1 MARSIL
7 DQAHAL
13 QLQSMGDLGH
23 IRDLDRTLAGTLMAE
38 FSRVQLIIQEDVG
51 KSLVALRSDL
61 LASCSAF
68 VADVGRVMDVPPAD
82 PRLALLE
89 ASLERFRR
97 QASLKFDLPLAEM
110 DAAAV
115 DITAFMNA
123 RLQELSSR
131 SELPDLIEEA
141 ARLMDRHD
149 NRVWELV
156 RNPDLGLSDVYSRV
170 LVGLLAQQ
178 PIEADLFPGI
188 LEGLAGNL
196 GLSPAGTVNPPCSRQ
211 EGMMRQW
218 ATALRQAAYDPSD
231 TGQGSTSSTT
241 PLGLHLDYSMEF
253 RSRRVGDIPP
263 ALTSSLLPSFPFL
276 EKPRPGEPPSPP
288 AAQQPEETDSPQSPL
303 PDEEGEADIQP
314 HRQKMLVQFPFQK
327 RKAAGPQG
335 TPSKESTGRFGI
347 SSDKED
353 ESVITV
359 SNDDGS
365 DPDGASTSTGRTVPT
380 SSRKRSREGGPSDAP
395 PTKKP
400 ADRDETA
407 PQQEQ
412 NLPAETTEAVLITT
426 RNELYGKDYPHVQEV
441 WARLLGLAPDVAPT
455 DAQINASPQF
465 ALRPA
470 AVEKDAPDIVTD
482 YWMPYLEENDRLAD
496 CPPEEFNAT
505 DGWVPLYT
513 PEKLE
518 EHLPAALSAFGL
530 AKPPC
535 LMAVVPPNFPL
546 GIDKEF
552 MLTSFYVRGCLRRA
566 SLTVSGKRRQVAF
579 CPYCGITNENAETG
593 LNHVRKHLDV
603 MLVCGGCHTKSVC
616 LGQALQKHMKD
627 NCPAVLAILGKTR
640 GGRK

>member
-1 MARSIL
+1 
-7 DQAHAL
+7 
-13 QLQSMGDLGH
+13 MGDLGH

-38 FSRVQLIIQEDVG
+38 FSHVQLIIQEDVG

-68 VADVGRVMDVPPAD
+68 VTDVDRVMDVPPAD

-110 DAAAV
+110 DAAVV

-141 ARLMDRHD
+141 ARLMDRHN

-170 LVGLLAQQ
+170 LVGLLARQ

-196 GLSPAGTVNPPCSRQ
+196 GLSPAGMVNPPRSRQ
-211 EGMMRQW
+211 EGMIRRW
-218 ATALRQAAYDPSD
+218 ANALRQAAYDPSD
-231 TGQGSTSSTT
+231 TGQGSASSTT

-263 ALTSSLLPSFPFL
+263 ALMPSLLPSFPFL
-276 EKPRPGEPPSPP
+276 EKPRPGELPSPP
-288 AAQQPEETDSPQSPL
+288 AAQQLEETDSPQSPL

-327 RKAAGPQG
+327 RKAASPQG
-335 TPSKESTGRFGI
+335 TPSKESTGRFGV

-359 SNDDGS
+359 SDDGS

-380 SSRKRSREGGPSDAP
+380 SSRKWSREGGPSDAL

-400 ADRDETA
+400 GDRDETA

-412 NLPAETTEAVLITT
+412 NLPAETTEAVLIMT
-426 RNELYGKDYPHVQEV
+426 RNELYGKDYLHVQEV
-441 WARLLGLAPDVAPT
+441 RARLLGLAPDVTPT
-455 DAQINASPQF
+455 DAQINASPRF

-470 AVEKDAPDIVTD
+470 AVEKDAQDIVTD

-518 EHLPAALSAFGL
+518 EHLLAALSAFGL
-530 AKPPC
+530 AKPPR
-535 LMAVVPPNFPL
+535 LTAVVPPNFPL

-552 MLTSFYVRGCLRRA
+552 MLTSFHVRGCLRRA
-566 SLTVSGKRRQVAF
+566 SLTISGKRRQVAF
-579 CPYCGITNENAETG
+579 CPYCGVTNDNAETG

-640 GGRK
+640 GSRK

>member
-38 FSRVQLIIQEDVG
+38 FSRVQLIVQEDVG

-61 LASCSAF
+61 LATCSAF
-68 VADVGRVMDVPPAD
+68 IADVGRVMDVPPAD

-110 DAAAV
+110 DVAAV

-123 RLQELSSR
+123 RLQKLSSR
-131 SELPDLIEEA
+131 SELPDLIGEA
-141 ARLMDRHD
+141 ARLMDRHN

-156 RNPDLGLSDVYSRV
+156 QNPDLGLSDVYSRV
-170 LVGLLAQQ
+170 LVGLLARQ

-211 EGMMRQW
+211 EGVMRRW
-218 ATALRQAAYDPSD
+218 ATALRQVTYDPSD
-231 TGQGSTSSTT
+231 TGQGSASSTT

-288 AAQQPEETDSPQSPL
+288 AAQQPEETDSLQSPL

-314 HRQKMLVQFPFQK
+314 HQQKMLVQFPFQK

-335 TPSKESTGRFGI
+335 TPSKESTGRFGV

-353 ESVITV
+353 DSVVTV
-359 SNDDGS
+359 SHDGS
-365 DPDGASTSTGRTVPT
+365 DPDGASTSTGWTVPT
-380 SSRKRSREGGPSDAP
+380 SRRKRSREGRPSDVP

-412 NLPAETTEAVLITT
+412 NLPAETMEAILIAT

-441 WARLLGLAPDVAPT
+441 RARLLGLDPDITPT
-455 DAQINASPQF
+455 DAQINASPRF
-465 ALRPA
+465 TLRPA
-470 AVEKDAPDIVTD
+470 VVERDAPDIVTD

-496 CPPEEFNAT
+496 CPPEEFHAT
-505 DGWVPLYT
+505 EGWVPLYT

-518 EHLPAALSAFGL
+518 EHLPAALSAFGS
-530 AKPPC
+530 AKPPR

-552 MLTSFYVRGCLRRA
+552 MLTSFHLRACLRRA

-579 CPYCGITNENAETG
+579 CPYCGVTNDNAETG
-593 LNHVRKHLDV
+593 LNHVQKHLDV
-603 MLVCGGCHTKSVC
+603 MLVCGDCHTKGVC

>member
-1 MARSIL
+1 MASSIL

-13 QLQSMGDLGH
+13 QLQSMGDLGR
-23 IRDLDRTLAGTLMAE
+23 IRDLDRTLARTLMAE
-38 FSRVQLIIQEDVG
+38 FSRVQLIVQEDVG

-68 VADVGRVMDVPPAD
+68 VTDVGRVMDVPPAD

-141 ARLMDRHD
+141 ARLMDRHN

-156 RNPDLGLSDVYSRV
+156 QNPDLGLSDVYSRV
-170 LVGLLAQQ
+170 LVGLLARQ

-196 GLSPAGTVNPPCSRQ
+196 GLSPAGTVNPPRSRQ
-211 EGMMRQW
+211 EGMMRRW

-231 TGQGSTSSTT
+231 TGQGSASSTT

-253 RSRRVGDIPP
+253 WSRRVGDIPP

-314 HRQKMLVQFPFQK
+314 HRQKMLVQFPFHK

-353 ESVITV
+353 ESVVTV
-359 SNDDGS
+359 SDDGS

-441 WARLLGLAPDVAPT
+441 WAHLLGLAPDVTPT
-455 DAQINASPQF
+455 DAQINASPRF

-470 AVEKDAPDIVTD
+470 VVEKDAPDIVTD

-505 DGWVPLYT
+505 DSWVPLYT

-518 EHLPAALSAFGL
+518 EHLPAALSAFGS
-530 AKPPC
+530 AKPPR
-535 LMAVVPPNFPL
+535 LTAVVPPNFPL

-552 MLTSFYVRGCLRRA
+552 MLTSFHVRGCLRRA
-566 SLTVSGKRRQVAF
+566 SLTGKW
-579 CPYCGITNENAETG
+579 EAE
-593 LNHVRKHLDV
+593 
-603 MLVCGGCHTKSVC
+603 
-616 LGQALQKHMKD
+616 A
-627 NCPAVLAILGKTR
+627 
-640 GGRK
+640 GRLLPLLWRY

>member
-13 QLQSMGDLGH
+13 QLQSMGDLGR

-38 FSRVQLIIQEDVG
+38 FARVQLIVQEDVG

-141 ARLMDRHD
+141 ARLMDRH
-149 NRVWELV
+149 NNQVWELV

-170 LVGLLAQQ
+170 LVGLLAWQ

-196 GLSPAGTVNPPCSRQ
+196 GLSPAGTVNPPRSRQ
-211 EGMMRQW
+211 EGMMRRW

-231 TGQGSTSSTT
+231 TGQGSASSTT
-241 PLGLHLDYSMEF
+241 PLGLQLDYSMEF

-335 TPSKESTGRFGI
+335 TPSKESTGRFGV

-359 SNDDGS
+359 SDDGS

-380 SSRKRSREGGPSDAP
+380 SSRKWNWEGGPSNAP

-412 NLPAETTEAVLITT
+412 NLPAETMEAVLITT

-441 WARLLGLAPDVAPT
+441 RARLLGLDPDVTPT
-455 DAQINASPQF
+455 DAQINASPRF

-496 CPPEEFNAT
+496 CPPEEFHTT

-518 EHLPAALSAFGL
+518 EHLPAALSAFGS
-530 AKPPC
+530 AKPPH
-535 LMAVVPPNFPL
+535 LTAVVPPNFSL

-552 MLTSFYVRGCLRRA
+552 MLTSFHVRGCLRRA
-566 SLTVSGKRRQVAF
+566 SLTISGKRRQVAF
-579 CPYCGITNENAETG
+579 CPYCGVTNDNAEMG

>member
-1 MARSIL
+1 
-7 DQAHAL
+7 
-13 QLQSMGDLGH
+13 
-23 IRDLDRTLAGTLMAE
+23 
-38 FSRVQLIIQEDVG
+38 
-51 KSLVALRSDL
+51 
-61 LASCSAF
+61 
-68 VADVGRVMDVPPAD
+68 MDVPLAD
-82 PRLALLE
+82 ARLALLE

-110 DAAAV
+110 DAAVV

-123 RLQELSSR
+123 HLQELSSR
-131 SELPDLIEEA
+131 SKLPDLIEEA
-141 ARLMDRHD
+141 ARLMDRHN

-170 LVGLLAQQ
+170 LVGLLAWQ

-196 GLSPAGTVNPPCSRQ
+196 GLSPAGTVNPPRSRQ
-211 EGMMRQW
+211 EGMMRRW
-218 ATALRQAAYDPSD
+218 ATTLRQAAYDPSD
-231 TGQGSTSSTT
+231 TGQGSASSTT

-253 RSRRVGDIPP
+253 RLRRVGDIPP
-263 ALTSSLLPSFPFL
+263 ALTSSLLPSFPVL
-276 EKPRPGEPPSPP
+276 EKPRPGEPLPPP

-353 ESVITV
+353 ESVVTV
-359 SNDDGS
+359 SDDGS
-365 DPDGASTSTGRTVPT
+365 DPNGASTSTGRTVPT
-380 SSRKRSREGGPSDAP
+380 SSRKRSREGGPSDVL

-412 NLPAETTEAVLITT
+412 DLPAETTEAVLITT

-441 WARLLGLAPDVAPT
+441 QAHLLGLAPDVTPT
-455 DAQINASPQF
+455 DAQINASPRF
-465 ALRPA
+465 TLRPA
-470 AVEKDAPDIVTD
+470 AVEKDVPDIVTD
-482 YWMPYLEENDRLAD
+482 YWMPYLEENNRLAD
-496 CPPEEFNAT
+496 CPPEEFDAT

-530 AKPPC
+530 AKPPH
-535 LMAVVPPNFPL
+535 LTAVVPPNFPL

-552 MLTSFYVRGCLRRA
+552 MLTSFHVRGCLRRA

-579 CPYCGITNENAETG
+579 CPYCGVTNKNAETG
-593 LNHVRKHLDV
+593 LNHV
-603 MLVCGGCHTKSVC
+603 
-616 LGQALQKHMKD
+616 
-627 NCPAVLAILGKTR
+627 
-640 GGRK
+640 

>member
-13 QLQSMGDLGH
+13 QIQSMGDLGC

-38 FSRVQLIIQEDVG
+38 FSRIQLIIQEDVG

-61 LASCSAF
+61 LATCSAF
-68 VADVGRVMDVPPAD
+68 IADVGRVMDVPQAD

-110 DAAAV
+110 DAATV
-115 DITAFMNA
+115 DITTFMNA
-123 RLQELSSR
+123 RLQELSSQ
-131 SELPDLIEEA
+131 SELPDLIGEA
-141 ARLMDRHD
+141 ATLMDRHN

-156 RNPDLGLSDVYSRV
+156 RNQDLGLSDVYSWV
-170 LVGLLAQQ
+170 LVGLLARQ

-188 LEGLAGNL
+188 LEGLARNL
-196 GLSPAGTVNPPCSRQ
+196 GLSPAETVNPPLSRQ
-211 EGMMRQW
+211 EGVMRRW

-231 TGQGSTSSTT
+231 TGQGSASSTT

-263 ALTSSLLPSFPFL
+263 ALTSSLLPSFL
-276 EKPRPGEPPSPP
+276 EKPRPGQPPSPP

-303 PDEEGEADIQP
+303 PDEEGEVDIQP

-327 RKAAGPQG
+327 RKAAGPWG
-335 TPSKESTGRFGI
+335 TPSKESTGRFGV

-353 ESVITV
+353 DSVVTV
-359 SNDDGS
+359 SDDGS
-365 DPDGASTSTGRTVPT
+365 DPNGASTSTGRTVPT
-380 SSRKRSREGGPSDAP
+380 SRRKRSREGGPSDAP

-412 NLPAETTEAVLITT
+412 SLPAKTMEAVLIAT
-426 RNELYGKDYPHVQEV
+426 RNELYGKDYPPVQEV
-441 WARLLGLAPDVAPT
+441 RACLLGLDPDVTPT
-455 DAQINASPQF
+455 DAQINASPRF
-465 ALRPA
+465 ALRS
-470 AVEKDAPDIVTD
+470 AVVERDAPDIVTD
-482 YWMPYLEENDRLAD
+482 HWMPYLEENDRLAD

-505 DGWVPLYT
+505 EGWVPLYT

-530 AKPPC
+530 AKPPR
-535 LMAVVPPNFPL
+535 LTVVVPPNFPL
-546 GIDKEF
+546 GMDKEF
-552 MLTSFYVRGCLRRA
+552 MLTSFHLRACLRRT
-566 SLTVSGKRRQVAF
+566 SLTISGKRRQVAF
-579 CPYCGITNENAETG
+579 CPYCGVTNDNAETG
-593 LNHVRKHLDV
+593 LNHVQKHLDV

-640 GGRK
+640 GGRR

>member
-1 MARSIL
+1 
-7 DQAHAL
+7 
-13 QLQSMGDLGH
+13 MGDLGC

-38 FSRVQLIIQEDVG
+38 FSCVQLIVQEDVG

-61 LASCSAF
+61 LATCSAF
-68 VADVGRVMDVPPAD
+68 ITDVGRVMDIPQAD

-123 RLQELSSR
+123 HLQELSSR
-131 SELPDLIEEA
+131 SELPDLIGEA
-141 ARLMDRHD
+141 ATLMDRHN

-170 LVGLLAQQ
+170 LIGLLAWQ

-196 GLSPAGTVNPPCSRQ
+196 GLSPAGTVNPPRSRQ
-211 EGMMRQW
+211 EGMMRWW

-253 RSRRVGDIPP
+253 WSRRVGDIPP

-303 PDEEGEADIQP
+303 PDEEGEVDIQP
-314 HRQKMLVQFPFQK
+314 HPQKMLVQFPFQK
-327 RKAAGPQG
+327 RKAAGPWG

-353 ESVITV
+353 DSVITV
-359 SNDDGS
+359 SDDGS
-365 DPDGASTSTGRTVPT
+365 DPNGASTSTGRRVPT
-380 SSRKRSREGGPSDAP
+380 SRRKRSREGGPSDAP

-412 NLPAETTEAVLITT
+412 SLPAETMEAVLIAT
-426 RNELYGKDYPHVQEV
+426 RNELYGKDYPPVQEV
-441 WARLLGLAPDVAPT
+441 RARLLGLDPDVTPT
-455 DAQINASPQF
+455 DAQINASPRF

-470 AVEKDAPDIVTD
+470 AVERDAPDIVTD
-482 YWMPYLEENDRLAD
+482 HWMPYLEENDRLAD

-505 DGWVPLYT
+505 EGWVPLYT

-518 EHLPAALSAFGL
+518 EHLPAALSAFGS
-530 AKPPC
+530 AKPPR
-535 LMAVVPPNFPL
+535 LTAVVPPNFPL
-546 GIDKEF
+546 GMDKEF
-552 MLTSFYVRGCLRRA
+552 MLTSFHLRACLRRA
-566 SLTVSGKRRQVAF
+566 SLMVSGKRRQVTF
-579 CPYCGITNENAETG
+579 CPYCGITNDNAEMG

>member
-13 QLQSMGDLGH
+13 QIQSMADLGH
-23 IRDLDRTLAGTLMAE
+23 IRDLDRTLARTLMAK
-38 FSRVQLIIQEDVG
+38 FSHVQLIVQEDVG

-68 VADVGRVMDVPPAD
+68 IADVGRVVDIPPAD

-97 QASLKFDLPLAEM
+97 QASQKFDLPLAEM

-115 DITAFMNA
+115 DITTFMNA

-131 SELPDLIEEA
+131 SALPDLIGKA
-141 ARLMDRHD
+141 ATAMDRHND
-149 NRVWELV
+149 WVWELV

-170 LVGLLAQQ
+170 LIGLLARQ

-196 GLSPAGTVNPPCSRQ
+196 GLSPAGTVDPPRSRQ
-211 EGMMRQW
+211 EGVMRRW
-218 ATALRQAAYDPSD
+218 ATALREAAYDPPN
-231 TGQGSTSSTT
+231 TGQGSASSAA

-253 RSRRVGDIPP
+253 LSRRVGDIPP
-263 ALTSSLLPSFPFL
+263 ALTSSLSPSFPFL
-276 EKPRPGEPPSPP
+276 EKPRPGEPPSLP
-288 AAQQPEETDSPQSPL
+288 AAQQLEETDSPQSPL
-303 PDEEGEADIQP
+303 PDEEGEVDIQP

-327 RKAAGPQG
+327 RKVAGPRG
-335 TPSKESTGRFGI
+335 TPSKESTGRFGV

-353 ESVITV
+353 DSVITV
-359 SNDDGS
+359 SDDGS
-365 DPDGASTSTGRTVPT
+365 DPNGASTSTGQTVPT
-380 SSRKRSREGGPSDAP
+380 SRRKRSREGGPSDAP
-395 PTKKP
+395 PMKKP

-412 NLPAETTEAVLITT
+412 SPPAETTEAVLIAT
-426 RNELYGKDYPHVQEV
+426 RNELYGKDYPPVQEV
-441 WARLLGLAPDVAPT
+441 RARLLGLDPDMTPT
-455 DAQINASPQF
+455 DAQINASPRF
-465 ALRPA
+465 ALRSA
-470 AVEKDAPDIVTD
+470 AVERDAPDIVTD
-482 YWMPYLEENDRLAD
+482 HWMPYLEENDRLAD

-505 DGWVPLYT
+505 EGWVPLYT

-518 EHLPAALSAFGL
+518 EHLPAALSAFGS
-530 AKPPC
+530 AKPPR
-535 LMAVVPPNFPL
+535 LTAVVPPNVPL
-546 GIDKEF
+546 GMDKEF
-552 MLTSFYVRGCLRRA
+552 MLTSFHRRACLRRM
-566 SLTVSGKRRQVAF
+566 SLTISGKRRQVAF
-579 CPYCGITNENAETG
+579 CPYCGITNDNAETG
-593 LNHVRKHLDV
+593 LNHVQKHLDV

-640 GGRK
+640 GGRR